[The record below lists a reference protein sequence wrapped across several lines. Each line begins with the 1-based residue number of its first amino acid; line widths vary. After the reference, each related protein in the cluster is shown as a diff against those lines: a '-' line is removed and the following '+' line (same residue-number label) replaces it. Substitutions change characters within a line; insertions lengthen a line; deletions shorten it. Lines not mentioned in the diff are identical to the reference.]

1 VFQLPS
7 QLRRRFKKIVITLH
21 PKRLFKIPIDAEC
34 INPDVFAEKSAKEI
48 ATLQIWEGNRKRTL
62 GDLFKIKHETDSS
75 SEKPTIRICGD
86 VGKVRK
92 IGAKMSMGNIIIE
105 GDAGMHLGEEMNGG
119 VITVTGNADSWTG
132 AMMKKGTIE
141 IKGNAGDYIGAS
153 YRGSTRGMSGGKIII
168 HGNAGNEVGCFM
180 RKGLIRVHGN
190 TGQFTGI
197 HMRKGTIFL
206 EGNSEGRAG
215 AQMIKGKI
223 VVCGRVPSILP
234 TFTIES
240 VKPKVKV
247 NDEKVKGPFYM
258 FVGDLAEGGEGKLY
272 VSQKQNPHLSF
283 YEKYL

>member
-1 VFQLPS
+1 
-7 QLRRRFKKIVITLH
+7 VITLY
-21 PKRLFKIPIDAEC
+21 PKHAFKAPVEAEC
-34 INPDVFAEKSAKEI
+34 ISPDVFTEKSAKEI
-48 ATLQIWEGNRKRTL
+48 AKLQIWEGNRKRTL
-62 GDLFKIKHETDSS
+62 GDLFKIKRKTDSP
-75 SEKPTIRICGD
+75 SEKLTIKISGD
-86 VGKVRK
+86 FSKVRK
-92 IGAKMSMGNIIIE
+92 IGAKMSVGNLIVE

-119 VITVTGNADSWTG
+119 IITVTGNADSWAG
-132 AMMKKGTIE
+132 SRMKKGTIE
-141 IKGNAGDYIGAS
+141 IKGDAGDYIGAS
-153 YRGSTRGMSGGKIII
+153 YRGSTQGMSGGKIII

-197 HMRKGTIFL
+197 HMRKGTIFV

-247 NDEKVKGPFYM
+247 NDEKVTGPFYM

-272 VSQKQNPHLSF
+272 VSQKQNLHLSF